1 MTDPRLESLT
11 EAVGAALRE
20 RGWTVAA
27 AESCTGGLVTSLLT
41 ELPGSSDYVLGG
53 VVAYADEVKEE
64 LLGVP
69 GELLRSH
76 GAVSGPVAEA
86 MARGVRSLLGTE
98 VGVAITGIAG
108 PGGGSNEK
116 PVGTVWFG
124 VDGPHGS
131 STELRRF
138 PGDRSQVRRAAVE
151 HALTLLIQAAR
162 GR

>member
-1 MTDPRLESLT
+1 MTDPRLESLA

-27 AESCTGGLVTSLLT
+27 AESCTGGLVTSVLT
-41 ELPGSSDYVLGG
+41 EIPGSSDYVRGG
-53 VVAYADEVKEE
+53 VVAYADRVKEE
-64 LLGVP
+64 ILGVP
-69 GELLRSH
+69 GELLFTH

-98 VGVAITGIAG
+98 VGVAVTGIAG

-124 VDGPHGS
+124 VDGPQGS

-138 PGDRSQVRRAAVE
+138 SGDRSQVRRGAVE
-151 HALTLLIQAAR
+151 HALTLLIQAAQ